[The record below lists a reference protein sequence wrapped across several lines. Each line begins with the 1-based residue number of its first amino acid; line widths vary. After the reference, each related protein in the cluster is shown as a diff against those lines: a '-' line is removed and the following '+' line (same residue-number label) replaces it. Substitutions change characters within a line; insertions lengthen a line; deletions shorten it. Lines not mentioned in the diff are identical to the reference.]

1 MRVAWDNC
9 ISKHEENPP
18 VGHVHIYNSRIIK
31 MKNAQY
37 LSVDVRQYC
46 SLCVCVCVYDSHTQM
61 LRQLQPDYVLSKR
74 APLTLRAEQHNRL
87 CVDVCSCM
95 CVCTWGRM
103 TLSMFLRAVSG
114 EGGEQSGV
122 RPVESSPWL
131 PRSAS
136 LTDTCEKW
144 PSERQ
149 NTERY
154 S

>member
-1 MRVAWDNC
+1 
-9 ISKHEENPP
+9 
-18 VGHVHIYNSRIIK
+18 
-31 MKNAQY
+31 
-37 LSVDVRQYC
+37 
-46 SLCVCVCVYDSHTQM
+46 
-61 LRQLQPDYVLSKR
+61 
-74 APLTLRAEQHNRL
+74 
-87 CVDVCSCM
+87 
-95 CVCTWGRM
+95 M

-149 NTERY
+149 NTEERAEIKAAGFRT
-154 S
+154 SNTMS